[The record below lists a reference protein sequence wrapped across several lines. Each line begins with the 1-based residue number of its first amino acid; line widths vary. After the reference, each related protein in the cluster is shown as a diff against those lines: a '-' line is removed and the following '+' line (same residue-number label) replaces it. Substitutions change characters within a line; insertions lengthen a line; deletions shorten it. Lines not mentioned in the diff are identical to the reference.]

1 MPDEELSSKAADDS
15 LLKKEVLA
23 QQILRMISD
32 ERSIAFVDQFTRQW
46 LNLDVVD
53 RVSIS
58 KDYHPGF
65 SNTLKQD
72 MVGETQQFFAR
83 LLRENMSAIQLLDSD
98 FTMMN
103 ESLAKHYG

>member
-83 LLRENMSAIQLLDSD
+83 LCARKHECHSIIGLRFHHDERGSR
-98 FTMMN
+98 
-103 ESLAKHYG
+103 